1 MIKIDSQLIMKLIPH
16 RDPFLFVDNGEIIE
30 SGNKGIGYKKFLNTE
45 YFFKGHFPN
54 MPIVPGV
61 VLIEALAQTAGIVVS
76 YEFINNKNKTVLF
89 MSVSKAK
96 FRKPVLPNDEI
107 IFNEDIIEFINNKS
121 KSVLFM
127 SVSKA
132 KFRRP
137 VKPNDKIKFEVSLLN
152 KVRSVYK
159 FQGTAFNQNN
169 IKVCESEFTAM
180 ITNDS
185 KVII

>member
-16 RDPFLFVDNGEIIE
+16 RDPFLFVNNVEIIE
-30 SGNKGIGYKKFLNTE
+30 IGKKGIGYKKFLNTE

-76 YEFINNKNKTVLF
+76 YEFINNK
-89 MSVSKAK
+89 
-96 FRKPVLPNDEI
+96 
-107 IFNEDIIEFINNKS
+107 S

-137 VKPNDKIKFEVSLLN
+137 VKPNDKIKFEVFLLN

-180 ITNDS
+180 ITSDS
-185 KVII
+185 

>member
-1 MIKIDSQLIMKLIPH
+1 MIKVNLDLILKLIPH
-16 RDPFLFVDNGEIIE
+16 REPFLFIDTAEIIE
-30 SGNKGIGYKKFLNTE
+30 VGQKGRGYRKFLINE

-76 YEFINNKNKTVLF
+76 HKFIEEDNKT
-89 MSVSKAK
+89 
-96 FRKPVLPNDEI
+96 
-107 IFNEDIIEFINNKS
+107 
-121 KSVLFM
+121 VLFM

-180 ITNDS
+180 ITSDS
-185 KVII
+185 

>member
-1 MIKIDSQLIMKLIPH
+1 MIKIDSKLIMKLIPH
-16 RDPFLFVDNGEIIE
+16 RDPFLFVDNVEIIE
-30 SGNKGIGYKKFLNTE
+30 IGSKCIGYKKFLNTE

-76 YEFINNKNKTVLF
+76 YEFINNK
-89 MSVSKAK
+89 
-96 FRKPVLPNDEI
+96 
-107 IFNEDIIEFINNKS
+107 S

-132 KFRRP
+132 KFRSP
-137 VKPNDKIKFEVSLLN
+137 VKPNDVIMFEVFLLN

-180 ITNDS
+180 ITSDS
-185 KVII
+185 